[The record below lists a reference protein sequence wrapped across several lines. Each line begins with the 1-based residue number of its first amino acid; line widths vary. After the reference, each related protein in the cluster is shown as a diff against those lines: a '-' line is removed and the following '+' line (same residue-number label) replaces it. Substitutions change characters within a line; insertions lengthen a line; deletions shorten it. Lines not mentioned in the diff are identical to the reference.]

1 MPHTTFDNTVKQ
13 MLEDLFG
20 MSSGYVMD
28 FSNASFASFVE
39 QWIGVDPYDRYQG
52 SKAAILRQIWT
63 NEPSGVIAQLNL
75 DLVEHWQI
83 IARRDGRTPTA
94 YEQEAIDTAASVFQ
108 SASVPVLSEEDVA
121 FLNKDL
127 GSLNLDALPS
137 ELTAGKVIADRMGEI
152 DRALEADAPLAV
164 IFLVGSTVE
173 GLLSELAMSHGTE
186 FLASPASPTIK
197 GRTKPLDQWRLSELI
212 AVARERGVLSED
224 VARHADQ
231 VRSFRNYI
239 HPRQQLKEGFVP
251 RIETARIAQQVL
263 KGVLA
268 DLERLNANP
277 TS

>member
-52 SKAAILRQIWT
+52 SKAAILRQIWAK
-63 NEPSGVIAQLNL
+63 EPSEVVAQLNL
-75 DLVEHWQI
+75 DLLEHWRI
-83 IARRDGRTPTA
+83 IARRDGKTPTA
-94 YEQEAIDTAASVFQ
+94 YEQEAIDTATAVFQ
-108 SASVPVLSEEDVA
+108 SASVPALSEEDVA

-137 ELTAGKVIADRMGEI
+137 ELTAGQVIADRMGEI

-173 GLLSELAMSHGTE
+173 GLLSELTMGHRTE
-186 FLASPASPTIK
+186 FLASPATPTNRGK
-197 GRTKPLDQWRLSELI
+197 TKPLDQWSLSELI

-224 VARHADQ
+224 VAKHADQ
-231 VRSFRNYI
+231 VRNFRNYI
-239 HPRQQLKEGFVP
+239 HPRQQLKEGFAP

-263 KGVLA
+263 KGVLS
-268 DLERLNANP
+268 DLERLTANT